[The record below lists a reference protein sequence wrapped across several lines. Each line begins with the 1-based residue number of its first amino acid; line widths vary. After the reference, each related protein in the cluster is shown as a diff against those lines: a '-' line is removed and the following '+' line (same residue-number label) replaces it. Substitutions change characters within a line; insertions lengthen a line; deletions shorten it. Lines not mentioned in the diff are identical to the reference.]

1 MNSSGNY
8 DDKIVIKPWGWEH
21 TLLRLGK
28 KLEIL
33 FLQIDHN
40 KRTSLHCHP
49 KKKTAF
55 VVLRGRVKVQYGI
68 YKKNFKIYGPLSRL
82 VLREGLFHSL
92 KSVSKGGANVL
103 EFEKPA
109 DKNDLVR
116 FSDDYGRQK
125 KSYEGKKFTKEKG
138 LNYLTL
144 KLPKKSQKISKL
156 RFKNIDLDLFYK
168 KKFSNVIKNDNSTI
182 AILSGKIVNEKN
194 KTVIDYGEV
203 IKTNTLKIL
212 SKKFFIKKPLLVLHV
227 KKSGSLKKKINI

>member
-1 MNSSGNY
+1 MGKFGSY
-8 DDKIVIKPWGWEH
+8 DNKIVIKPWGWEH

-33 FLQIDHN
+33 FLQIDYN

-49 KKKTAF
+49 NKKTAF
-55 VVLRGRVKVQYGI
+55 VVLKGRVKVQYGI
-68 YKKNFKIYGPLSRL
+68 YKKNYKIYGPLSRL

-92 KSVSKGGANVL
+92 KSVSKGGANIL

-109 DKNDLVR
+109 NKNDLIR

-125 KSYEGKKFTKEKG
+125 KDYEGRKFTKNKDF
-138 LNYLTL
+138 NYLTL
-144 KLPKKSQKISKL
+144 KLPKKNQKKSSLK
-156 RFKNIDLDLFYK
+156 FKDIKLDLSYK
-168 KKFSNVIKNDNSTI
+168 KKFTNIIKKDNSTS

-203 IKTNTLKIL
+203 IKTDTLKIL
-212 SKKFFIKKPLLVLHV
+212 SKKFFIKKPILVLHIA
-227 KKSGSLKKKINI
+227 KSKIPLKKINV

>member
-1 MNSSGNY
+1 MNSSRGY
-8 DDKIVIKPWGWEH
+8 DNKIVTKPWGWEH

-28 KLEIL
+28 KSEVL
-33 FLQIDHN
+33 FLQIDYN

-55 VVLRGRVKVQYGI
+55 VILKGRVKVQYGI

-92 KSVSKGGANVL
+92 KAVSKNGANVL
-103 EFEKPA
+103 EFETPVI
-109 DKNDLVR
+109 KNDLIR

-125 KSYEGKKFTKEKG
+125 KSYEGKKYTTDKD
-138 LNYLTL
+138 LNHLTL
-144 KLPKKSQKISKL
+144 KIPKKNQKISKL
-156 RFKNIDLDLFYK
+156 KFKNINLDLSYK
-168 KKFSNVIKNDNSTI
+168 KKFSNIIKNDNSTS

-212 SKKFFIKKPLLVLHV
+212 SKEFFIKKPLLILHIS
-227 KKSGSLKKKINI
+227 KSKPLKKVGIK